1 MKNVFFYV
9 TKLGDICISEKD
21 GAITNVD
28 FFRKT
33 AEIGEIIE
41 ETAPLKE
48 ADMQLQEYFLGK
60 RTEFNLP
67 LAPEGTPF
75 QQKVWKALQEI
86 PYGQTRSYGEIARG
100 IGNSKA
106 SRAVGMAN
114 NKNPL
119 AIFIPCHRVIGAN
132 GNLVGYAGGIEVK
145 KILLSLEKEVLDG
158 KNH

>member
-9 TKLGDICISEKD
+9 TKLGDICISEKA
-21 GAITNVD
+21 GIITNVD

-33 AEIGEIIE
+33 AKDDEIIE
-41 ETAPLKE
+41 ETAVLKE
-48 ADMQLQEYFLGK
+48 AATQLQEYFTRK

-75 QQKVWKALQEI
+75 QQKVWNALREI
-86 PYGQTRSYGEIARG
+86 PFGETRSYGEIAKR

-119 AIFIPCHRVIGAN
+119 AILIPCHRVIGAN
-132 GNLVGYAGGIEVK
+132 GSLVGYAGGIEIK
-145 KILLSLEKEVLDG
+145 KFLLHLEKGVFDG
-158 KNH
+158 ANH